1 MIKLLFVLVLAAVAV
16 NSIDVGEELLKRE
29 VIKKVI
35 EFTGIEM
42 PSE

>member
-1 MIKLLFVLVLAAVAV
+1 MIKLLLLLVLGVVAV
-16 NSIDVGEELLKRE
+16 SSVDVGEELLKRE
-29 VIKKVI
+29 IIKKVV